1 MQLGKKIVYSTFS
14 TIPKGHFDTAWQRH
28 DNTSNAIKKKKKK
41 RGGSSLRKLQ
51 KRDTD
56 DGLIQKAHAPGY
68 EP

>member
-1 MQLGKKIVYSTFS
+1 MTLLGKDM
-14 TIPKGHFDTAWQRH
+14 TILLMLL
-28 DNTSNAIKKKKKK
+28 KKKKKK